1 VTRPHPEV
9 LEEIAML
16 KPVALIAAAVLAA
29 PFSTQAHCDTLDGP
43 VVKTARTALDTGRL
57 APVLAWV
64 RARDETEIRTA
75 FQKAVAARKL
85 GPEARAVADTWFF
98 ETVVR
103 VHRAG
108 EGAPFTGLRP
118 AGLDQGPAVPAA
130 DRALRSGDLAPV
142 ERLLVDR
149 LREGLR
155 HRFERVRAEK
165 APADD
170 VAAGRAWVAAYVP
183 FVHYVEG
190 AFQSV
195 TGGGAEHGRGGEH
208 DGRAGAGPHGDGDVA
223 ADEQRHE

>member
-1 VTRPHPEV
+1 
-9 LEEIAML
+9 ML
-16 KPVALIAAAVLAA
+16 RRIVLIASVILAA
-29 PFSTQAHCDTLDGP
+29 PLSARAHCDTLDGP
-43 VVKTARTALDTGRL
+43 VVKTARIALETGKV

-64 RARDETEIRTA
+64 RAEDEAEIRAA

-85 GPEARAVADTWFF
+85 GPEAKVVADTWLF

-108 EGAPFTGLRP
+108 EGAPFTGLEP
-118 AGLDQGPAVPAA
+118 AGLDLGPAVPAA
-130 DRALRSGDLAPV
+130 DKALQTGDLAPV
-142 ERLLVDR
+142 EKLLFNE

-155 HRFERVRAEK
+155 HRFQLVRAQK

-190 AFQSV
+190 VFQSV
-195 TGGGAEHGRGGEH
+195 KGAGAEHGEGGEH
-208 DGRAGAGPHGDGDVA
+208 AGHAEAGHHAHGDGA
-223 ADEQRHE
+223 AGEHRHE